1 MKINELVN
9 EINECSSFTAEKDDD
24 EKCIYIGTDSYDNL
38 ATIKYDVHYL
48 DDVYMVFFPLEVS
61 NDCRKL
67 GNFYALLNLINK
79 FVNTPVDKRFSEKK
93 YRVRLKGFNADSG
106 KQYLTCSDKR
116 GSIKG
121 QSFFGCHLQKGLCQE
136 FTTKELDTLLELA
149 KDRNQQWLAMLL
161 SDPDNRELVEEN
173 ND

>member
-48 DDVYMVFFPLEVS
+48 DDVSMFFFPLDSS
-61 NDCRKL
+61 NDCRNL

-93 YRVRLKGFNADSG
+93 YRVRLKGFNSNNG
-106 KQYLTCSDKR
+106 QQYLTAGRSGENRLFACALKP
-116 GSIKG
+116 
-121 QSFFGCHLQKGLCQE
+121 GLKQE
-136 FTTKELDTLLELA
+136 FTSDEINEIINRLDFKGTWRTDMVRTGLE
-149 KDRNQQWLAMLL
+149 
-161 SDPDNRELVEEN
+161 PVEEE
-173 ND
+173 

>member
-1 MKINELVN
+1 MKTKE
-9 EINECSSFTAEKDDD
+9 
-24 EKCIYIGTDSYDNL
+24 
-38 ATIKYDVHYL
+38 
-48 DDVYMVFFPLEVS
+48 
-61 NDCRKL
+61 
-67 GNFYALLNLINK
+67 LINNLENAGFKVDMNDDFVVAKYNGRMIKIDRKIGPNDIWAKSFRLMSSYIDTPLDERQDEPK
-79 FVNTPVDKRFSEKK
+79 F
-93 YRVRLKGFNADSG
+93 RVRLKGFNADSG